1 MSTSLSSSPRTTRP
15 SVVSAVLT
23 LIVVIVVAV
32 ALNTLVAAVA
42 VNAGASATFP
52 PLTFPAYTTF
62 TVIGVIV
69 GWIGWRI
76 VQRRAANPR
85 RVLSILVPAVALVS
99 FIPDLL
105 LLWLDVVPG
114 TTVAGVIALMVM
126 HVVVIAVAVPGY
138 IFATRTRT

>member
-23 LIVVIVVAV
+23 LIVVAV